1 MILKEVKELLISSEL
16 SEPALNKAFS
26 LLLAYENDSDEV
38 SEEVINKIMLI
49 MDKDIDT
56 DKMTVGDEEIDDLV
70 KES

>member
-16 SEPALNKAFS
+16 SEPALNKAFG

-38 SEEVINKIMLI
+38 SDEVINKIMLI